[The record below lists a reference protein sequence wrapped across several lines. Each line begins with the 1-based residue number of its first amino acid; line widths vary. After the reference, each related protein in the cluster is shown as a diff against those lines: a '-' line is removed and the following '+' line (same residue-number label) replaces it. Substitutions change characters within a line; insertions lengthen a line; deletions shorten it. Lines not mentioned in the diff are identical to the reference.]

1 MIVDQLQESI
11 FPGCADGTEVCDI
24 DDKFTAIQMLFGLCV
39 LAKEFGYPRLNENTL
54 DHQSALPSTLSDRE
68 LQHATLFRERPRVQH
83 ARQNFAAVTT
93 LNFRTTL
100 KSAGMKSKVSICEF

>member
-1 MIVDQLQESI
+1 MIVDQFQESI
-11 FPGCADGTEVCDI
+11 FPGCADRTEVCDI
-24 DDKFTAIQMLFGLCV
+24 DDKFTAIKMLFGLCV

-54 DHQSALPSTLSDRE
+54 DHQSALPSTLSDRD
-68 LQHATLFRERPRVQH
+68 LQHATLFLERPRVQH

-100 KSAGMKSKVSICEF
+100 KTAGMKSKVSIYGF